1 MEENDVSIRVTRVVM
16 LLALVAV
23 SACRIER
30 TPRVEADSPATVARA
45 EIELTLRNYQE
56 ALLAGD
62 ARSAAAVFTPGA
74 QVYLPDTP
82 VIAGRG
88 AIDRIFADGFAGE
101 SIIAMEMQLE
111 SIDLGTGV
119 ANQFGTMSQRFRD
132 ADGAEQEIE
141 GRFAIRW
148 VRAAD
153 SAWRIDRLIVNHAPA
168 DSAAFTEP

>member
-1 MEENDVSIRVTRVVM
+1 MSIRVTRVLV
-16 LLALVAV
+16 LLALVAA

-45 EIELTLRNYQE
+45 EIELTLRNYRE
-56 ALLAGD
+56 ALLEGD
-62 ARSAAAVFTPGA
+62 ARSAASVFTPGA
-74 QVYLPDTP
+74 QVYLPDMP

-101 SIIAMEMQLE
+101 SIIAMDMQLDG
-111 SIDLGTGV
+111 IDLGNGV

-132 ADGAEQEIE
+132 ADGAEHGIE

-148 VRAAD
+148 IRAAD
-153 SAWRIDRLIVNHAPA
+153 SAWRIDRLIVNHAPT
-168 DSAAFTEP
+168 DSTAVTEPAVD